1 MNKIFS
7 SSILKA
13 LPAALVLALT
23 ASAATAGVSAID
35 FGGYFRSGLGTSSK
49 GGKES
54 CFGLSGAGSKFRLGN
69 ECETY
74 GELALGGEAFK
85 GQGGFSMRVNTRF
98 AYVLNQNS
106 DFETFAPAFREANVV
121 AENIGSG
128 AFAKAKAW
136 VGKRFY
142 ERNDVHITDFYFLD
156 TSGPGA
162 GIENIDVGTGK
173 IAYAIIRQA
182 QDRTIIGR
190 TSPAEFQE
198 VLRHDFRWSG
208 LKVNPGGELLLGLVV
223 NQKRVN
229 AGAGGVDIARGTLAS
244 AIHTQGKFFGGFNKV
259 ALQYATGSQ
268 AGGGAGGVEFGAN
281 KDDTMARIVEQ
292 FVVEPAGTRFSAMGT
307 FVYQVKKDGISGDKT
322 KWTSIGARPQ
332 FHFADNLSL
341 AAEIGYDQ
349 VNQDGQPS
357 RHLTKFTIAPQISAG
372 NGFWSRPVLRAY
384 YTYAKWNGAAQAA
397 ANPGSAL
404 SSTGAFGSDTNGSTV
419 GFQAE
424 IWW

>member
-1 MNKIFS
+1 MNKRIM
-7 SSILKA
+7 KA
-13 LPAALVLALT
+13 LPAALVLALS
-23 ASAATAGVSAID
+23 ASAANAAVSAID
-35 FGGYFRSGLGTSSK
+35 FGGYFRSGFGTSTT
-49 GGKES
+49 GGKEA
-54 CFGLSGAGSKFRLGN
+54 CFGLAGAGSKYRLGN

-106 DFETFAPAFREANVV
+106 DFETYAPAFREANVV

-162 GIENIDVGTGK
+162 GIQDIDVGVGK
-173 IAYAIIRQA
+173 VSYAILRQA
-182 QDRTIIGR
+182 QDRTLVGR
-190 TSPAEFQE
+190 TSPADYQE
-198 VLRHDFRWSG
+198 VLRHDFRWG
-208 LKVNPGGELLLGLVV
+208 GIKTNRDGELLLGLVA
-223 NQKRVN
+223 NQKRIN
-229 AGAGGVDIARGTLAS
+229 SDAGGIDIARGTLWS
-244 AIHTQGKFFGGFNKV
+244 AIHTQGNFFGGFNKV

-281 KDDTMARIVEQ
+281 KNDTMTRIVEQ
-292 FVVEPAGTRFSAMGT
+292 FVLQPAATKFSMMGT
-307 FVYQVKKDGISGDKT
+307 FVYQVKKDGLTDQKT
-322 KWTSIGARPQ
+322 KWTSIGGRPQ
-332 FHFADNLSL
+332 YHYADNLSV
-341 AAEIGYDQ
+341 AAEVGFDQ
-349 VNQDGQPS
+349 VRQDGQPT
-357 RHLTKFTIAPQISAG
+357 RNLTKITIAPQISAG

-384 YTYAKWNGAAQAA
+384 YTYAKWNSAAQAA

-404 SSTGAFGSDTNGSTV
+404 SATGAFGASTNGSTV
-419 GFQAE
+419 GFQTE